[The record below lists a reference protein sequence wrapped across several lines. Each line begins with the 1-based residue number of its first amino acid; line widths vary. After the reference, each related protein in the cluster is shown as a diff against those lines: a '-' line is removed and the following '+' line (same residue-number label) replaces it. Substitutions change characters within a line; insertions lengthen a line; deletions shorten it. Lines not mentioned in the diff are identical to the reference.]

1 MSADAW
7 PGAASGPAP
16 ARPAPWQPPQPELA
30 RRPRQLKALRM
41 LPNLPVVDDQGRRL
55 RFYDD
60 VVRGRQVVLHAIY
73 SACALYCP
81 PATRNLLEARRLL
94 QAESPRLR
102 VVSLTL
108 TPLDDDPSALAAY
121 RRQHGLPADWWLL
134 TGAPTQVETIHRA
147 LGFLPPADSPRSQ
160 EYHVTSGLVGD
171 EPEVKW
177 SHVSTLQPPRALAR
191 MIRFGL
197 A

>member
-1 MSADAW
+1 MSADE
-7 PGAASGPAP
+7 ASRGLPP
-16 ARPAPWQPPQPELA
+16 WRPAQPGLA
-30 RRPRQLKALRM
+30 RQPRRLKAERL
-41 LPNLPVVDDQGRRL
+41 LPNLPVLTDDGQWL

-60 VVRGRQVVLHAIY
+60 VVRGRQVVLHAMF

-81 PATRNLLEARRLL
+81 PATQNLLAARELL
-94 QAESPRLR
+94 AAEHPGLR

-108 TPLDDDPSALAAY
+108 TPLSDDPPALAAY
-121 RRQHGLPADWWLL
+121 RRQHRLPADWLLL
-134 TGAPTQVETIHRA
+134 TGQPGHLETICRA

-160 EYHVTSGLVGD
+160 DYHVTSGLVGD
-171 EPEVKW
+171 EPAVKW
-177 SHVSTLQPPRALAR
+177 SHVAMGQPPRALAR

>member
-1 MSADAW
+1 MSDSQRSAHS
-7 PGAASGPAP
+7 PSGHPP
-16 ARPAPWQPPQPELA
+16 PWQPPQPQLA
-30 RRPRQLKALRM
+30 QQPRRLKAERL
-41 LPNLPVVDDQGRRL
+41 LPNLPVVTDQGRSL

-60 VVRGRQVVLHAIY
+60 VVRGRQVVLHAIF

-94 QAESPRLR
+94 AADEPGLR

-108 TPLDDDPSALAAY
+108 TPLADDPAALAAY
-121 RRQHGLPADWWLL
+121 RRQHALPADWLLL
-134 TGAPTQVETIHRA
+134 TGEPGHLETINRA
-147 LGFLPPADSPRSQ
+147 LGFLPAADSPRSQ

-171 EPEVKW
+171 EPAVKW
-177 SHVSTLQPPRALAR
+177 AHVSTLQPPRALAR